1 MTLQDY
7 TTDELRAELKRRAT
21 EARKA
26 ANVNRDRKAKYLYAE
41 GTVIEVYND
50 SCGRKRPFSEWR
62 FRVRIDDEY
71 ATKLNIQSWNID
83 SCHNVDRAKFK
94 KSTAPKEGDRV
105 RLKCRI
111 TKDSP
116 R

>member
-62 FRVRIDDEY
+62 FRVRIDDELRQWQ
-71 ATKLNIQSWNID
+71 TSRRCFFRTCGGN
-83 SCHNVDRAKFK
+83 
-94 KSTAPKEGDRV
+94 KSNDCEY
-105 RLKCRI
+105 
-111 TKDSP
+111 
-116 R
+116 